1 MAGRDEYRIFVGG
14 LSWEITERQLEDAFS
29 RFGKVLE
36 AEVMTERDTGRP
48 RGFGFLTF
56 ADHRAMDDAIRYMH
70 GRKFGERE
78 ISVNKAQPR
87 GSDDSDHRYGG
98 GGYPSGGRG
107 AYRNGDRPA
116 GQDDCFKCGRPGHW
130 ARDCLVAGGGRDGGG
145 GRFSSGSRFGGAS
158 DHGDRFGGDRDRYM
172 DDRYD
177 GGRYGGRDRFDN
189 RDSKYG
195 SRDRYGN
202 DRDYRYESSRYPSG
216 GDRFAGDRYG
226 SSDRYPQNSY
236 GRGRGFDRD
245 AGPRGGADKYGYGG
259 PARNEGRTYRGRPG
273 PYDRPAREGRQSPFD
288 RY

>member
-14 LSWEITERQLEDAFS
+14 LSWDITDRQLEDAFS

-36 AEVMTERDTGRP
+36 AQVMTERDTGRP

-56 ADHRAMDDAIRYMH
+56 ADRRAMEDAIRDMH

-87 GSDDSDHRYGG
+87 GNDDLDHRYGG
-98 GGYPSGGRG
+98 GGYPSGGRV
-107 AYRNGDRPA
+107 AYRSGDRPS

-130 ARDCLVAGGGRDGGG
+130 ARDCPMAGGGRDGGG
-145 GRFSSGSRFGGAS
+145 GRLSSGSRFGGAS
-158 DHGDRFGGDRDRYM
+158 DRGDRFGGDRDRYVY
-172 DDRYD
+172 DHYD
-177 GGRYGGRDRFDN
+177 GGRYGDRERFDN

-195 SRDRYGN
+195 NRDRYGN
-202 DRDYRYESSRYPSG
+202 DRNDRYESSRYPSG

-226 SSDRYPQNSY
+226 GSDRYPQNAY
-236 GRGRGFDRD
+236 GRERGLDRD
-245 AGPRGGADKYGYGG
+245 AGPRGGADRYRNGG
-259 PARNEGRTYRGRPG
+259 PARNEGRAYRGRPG
-273 PYDRPAREGRQSPFD
+273 PYDRPARGGRQSPLD